1 MSNDNTNAGER
12 PPRCRVFFKLLSAA
26 VSKYKIAPPQPNS
39 EVPASKAT
47 PARQR
52 AFCFARLVMNE
63 DDNRAFA
70 NLSRPARIGAR

>member
-39 EVPASKAT
+39 EVPAS
-47 PARQR
+47 
-52 AFCFARLVMNE
+52 NE
-63 DDNRAFA
+63 TVD
-70 NLSRPARIGAR
+70 SPIERPCRTRNG